1 MTEEMVVNGALTI
14 RVFLI
19 GGILLILPRI
29 VRKGLV
35 FGAYVGEAVSDGDAA
50 RNIRRDWNQGCLVV
64 MALSLVVGLGISFAG
79 WPLTGNLTG
88 TAVLILS
95 ATLLYIR
102 MYLKSRELAPR
113 SVARQAEVASA
124 SLAVTSPRNVAFA
137 TFSLVTC
144 LLAGLATIVYV
155 AVSYEA
161 IPEQMVSY
169 ANILGITDEL
179 TEKSIFAV
187 MYAPI
192 LSLVLSS
199 SFALLSVL
207 ITGSKRSLRGGSGS
221 HSVAA
226 QEAYHAIQV
235 QVFSVFALFFCVVLT
250 TFAVQHIR
258 IALSLTESLGT
269 GTGWD
274 FAAILAA
281 MIAFIAITL
290 VRILRGTGQGGALL
304 EKGSIETPLTG
315 GLADN
320 SHWFLGLFYVD
331 KYDPSM
337 MVESRFGMGYSMN
350 FGNWR
355 AMLFLGTFLV
365 LITVLLALPFMGI
378 VT

>member
-258 IALSLTESLGT
+258 IARSLTESLGT

>member
-88 TAVLILS
+88 TAVLIFS